1 MNIKK
6 LFITIIL
13 ILIPS
18 TVSSTQASILE
29 ALRAGIPPIIVASE
43 IDKLIQDEPNCST
56 ANFLRS
62 ILQNYPN
69 NKPIIYRIARRFHQ
83 LNCEEHADAL
93 KHTLLQ
99 QAEQLSIIQSVNKL
113 LNSLTDKKAIPTFVL
128 QVQEG
133 FYLKTGG
140 LFRAALSPS
149 KRYLSVSQIEEK
161 GAIKIWD
168 LKTGYFV
175 SSLSENFTII
185 STFINDRYLLLAS
198 QIGIQVW
205 DIIENKKELLSINL
219 VSIPSFL
226 ERSSDGKHIAIN
238 NLKGEVT
245 IYEINAHAPFKLKRK
260 QIVSI
265 AQVAKF
271 VDNKTLLLGNEGGK
285 FCLYDIELSS
295 TGCDFSVKTS
305 EHFELEIMRT
315 LKVRSQIAVSE
326 DGQRYAIL
334 INKQLALVER
344 HNGQLKLIK
353 TLKKPEPIH
362 AAVFT
367 AKHLVVLTD
376 SQLLYFNFEGELLAN
391 SPIKNAKW
399 MQKVGES
406 SVVLIGDDFFINI

>member
-185 STFINDRYLLLAS
+185 STFINDRYLLLA
-198 QIGIQVW
+198 
-205 DIIENKKELLSINL
+205 
-219 VSIPSFL
+219 
-226 ERSSDGKHIAIN
+226 
-238 NLKGEVT
+238 
-245 IYEINAHAPFKLKRK
+245 
-260 QIVSI
+260 
-265 AQVAKF
+265 
-271 VDNKTLLLGNEGGK
+271 
-285 FCLYDIELSS
+285 
-295 TGCDFSVKTS
+295 
-305 EHFELEIMRT
+305 
-315 LKVRSQIAVSE
+315 
-326 DGQRYAIL
+326 
-334 INKQLALVER
+334 
-344 HNGQLKLIK
+344 
-353 TLKKPEPIH
+353 
-362 AAVFT
+362 
-367 AKHLVVLTD
+367 
-376 SQLLYFNFEGELLAN
+376 
-391 SPIKNAKW
+391 
-399 MQKVGES
+399 
-406 SVVLIGDDFFINI
+406 